1 MALARKSMEGSR
13 YPKTGYMEKEGTEVK
28 SWKKRWFRL
37 TGETLGYYKD
47 EKSKSPLGEFE
58 IRVDLQLVENTANE
72 INFEIITF
80 DREDPMLIKAPNAQ
94 V

>member
-1 MALARKSMEGSR
+1 MADDEKSILYEGFLSKR
-13 YPKTGYMEKEGTEVK
+13 GGSKTGHGWS

-47 EKSKSPLGEFE
+47 EKSTSPLGEFE